1 MTESGAWWSEVLGG
15 AVVLT
20 TGKGSPP
27 LTDAI
32 ASLAPGTPV
41 TLVARGWPARL
52 RLRRALRVHGLTE
65 RVDYIPVPSAA
76 APLVV
81 ATADSTSLRFVL
93 RDLVSVPPGTSA
105 HALATTAML
114 GARLPGMHRVLRLLL
129 PDRLVTGIAG

>member
-1 MTESGAWWSEVLGG
+1 MTEAGAWWSEVLGG

-20 TGKGSPP
+20 AGKGAPSIA
-27 LTDAI
+27 DAF
-32 ASLAPGTPV
+32 AGVAPGTPV
-41 TLVARGWPARL
+41 TLVARGWPGRL
-52 RLRRALRVHGLTE
+52 RLRRALRTHRLSE
-65 RVDYIPVPSAA
+65 RIDYIPVPSAA

-81 ATADSTSLRFVL
+81 ATADSQSLRFVL

-105 HALATTAML
+105 HALASTAML